1 MTRTKNQARAGRVE
15 SARRSTAVNERE
27 RSRVGTTTAR
37 EANGDEASSASDS
50 ERARRAANRSK
61 MNAQMTSATSNQDAR
76 VRTSAIATDGGRDRQ
91 TTEDGAHVD
100 HEGAA
105 SGSGSA
111 MVAEGGES
119 ENYFTALVGDET
131 GEVNGEVAAAET
143 EESAE
148 GQSEAPSIK
157 SPHKARAGGTS
168 NI

>member
-1 MTRTKNQARAGRVE
+1 
-15 SARRSTAVNERE
+15 
-27 RSRVGTTTAR
+27 
-37 EANGDEASSASDS
+37 
-50 ERARRAANRSK
+50 
-61 MNAQMTSATSNQDAR
+61 MTSATSNQDAR